1 MIQIFY
7 KEKPIIISDK
17 KSDLKNTLVIDLK
30 LIKSVD
36 ILKILNK
43 KKVSSIG
50 IESMKPQK
58 VITKFSKLFPEN
70 SSERSEKYYSQAH
83 KALSLQNNEQR
94 LAYIQSTLKRIKALL
109 SKDQIDSIGPL
120 IADIV
125 EADGIVMTSEMDI
138 VSLAEEALDIK
149 IEIEE

>member
-1 MIQIFY
+1 MMNGKKTKIMGIFSSSSKKQINQPEEMSPLEAVTHLFAAIQIADQQASY
-7 KEKPIIISDK
+7 EEKESWINAI
-17 KSDLKNTLVIDLK
+17 
-30 LIKSVD
+30 
-36 ILKILNK
+36 
-43 KKVSSIG
+43 
-50 IESMKPQK
+50 
-58 VITKFSKLFPEN
+58 SKLFPEN

-109 SKDQIDSIGPL
+109 SEDQIDSIGPM
-120 IADIV
+120 ISDIV

-138 VSLAEEALDIK
+138 VSLAEKTLDIK

>member
-1 MIQIFY
+1 MNGKKTKTMGIFSSRRKEEINQPEEMSPLEAVTHLFAAIQIADQQASY
-7 KEKPIIISDK
+7 EEKESWVNAI
-17 KSDLKNTLVIDLK
+17 
-30 LIKSVD
+30 
-36 ILKILNK
+36 
-43 KKVSSIG
+43 
-50 IESMKPQK
+50 
-58 VITKFSKLFPEN
+58 SKLFPEN

-125 EADGIVMTSEMDI
+125 VADGIVLTSEMDI
-138 VSLAEEALDIK
+138 VSIAEEALDIK
-149 IEIEE
+149 IEIKE

>member
-1 MIQIFY
+1 MNGKKTKTMGIFSSRKKEEINQPEEMSPLEAVTHLFAAIQIADQQASY
-7 KEKPIIISDK
+7 EEKESWVNAI
-17 KSDLKNTLVIDLK
+17 
-30 LIKSVD
+30 
-36 ILKILNK
+36 
-43 KKVSSIG
+43 
-50 IESMKPQK
+50 
-58 VITKFSKLFPEN
+58 SKLFPEN

>member
-1 MIQIFY
+1 MMNGKKTKTMGIFSSSRKEEINQPDEMSPLEAVTHLFVAIQIADQQASFEE
-7 KEKPIIISDK
+7 KESWINAI
-17 KSDLKNTLVIDLK
+17 
-30 LIKSVD
+30 
-36 ILKILNK
+36 
-43 KKVSSIG
+43 
-50 IESMKPQK
+50 
-58 VITKFSKLFPEN
+58 SKLFPEN

-83 KALSLQNNEQR
+83 KALSLQNNEKR
-94 LAYIQSTLKRIKALL
+94 LAYIQSILKRIKALL
-109 SKDQIDSIGPL
+109 SKDQIDSIGPM

>member
-1 MIQIFY
+1 MMNGKKTKIMGIFSSSSKKQINQPREMSPLEAVTHLFAAIQIADQQASY
-7 KEKPIIISDK
+7 EEKESWINAI
-17 KSDLKNTLVIDLK
+17 
-30 LIKSVD
+30 
-36 ILKILNK
+36 
-43 KKVSSIG
+43 
-50 IESMKPQK
+50 
-58 VITKFSKLFPEN
+58 SKLFPEN

-109 SKDQIDSIGPL
+109 SEDQIDSIGPM

-138 VSLAEEALDIK
+138 VSLAEKTLDIK
-149 IEIEE
+149 IEIE

>member
-1 MIQIFY
+1 MNGKKTKTMGIFSSRRKEEINQPEEMSPLEAVTHLFAAIQIADQQASY
-7 KEKPIIISDK
+7 EEKESWVNAI
-17 KSDLKNTLVIDLK
+17 
-30 LIKSVD
+30 
-36 ILKILNK
+36 
-43 KKVSSIG
+43 
-50 IESMKPQK
+50 
-58 VITKFSKLFPEN
+58 SKLFPEN

-138 VSLAEEALDIK
+138 VSLAEEALDIN

>member
-1 MIQIFY
+1 MNGKKTKIMGIFSSSSKKQINQPEEMSPLEAVTHLFAAIQIADQQASY
-7 KEKPIIISDK
+7 EEKESWINAI
-17 KSDLKNTLVIDLK
+17 
-30 LIKSVD
+30 
-36 ILKILNK
+36 
-43 KKVSSIG
+43 
-50 IESMKPQK
+50 
-58 VITKFSKLFPEN
+58 SKLFPEN

-83 KALSLQNNEQR
+83 EALSLQNNEQR

-109 SKDQIDSIGPL
+109 SEDQIDSIGPM

-138 VSLAEEALDIK
+138 VSLAEKTLDIK